1 MVVPYFLTQLA
12 EAHALKGSYDSAL
25 ACLDD
30 ARRMVTDGGEAIA
43 SSLIDRT
50 EAEVRQARVKASGDG
65 ADRAAIAALLD
76 RARATARQQGAVY
89 FERQAESVAA
99 GRRN

>member
-1 MVVPYFLTQLA
+1 
-12 EAHALKGSYDSAL
+12 
-25 ACLDD
+25 
-30 ARRMVTDGGEAIA
+30 MVTDGGEAIA

-76 RARATARQQGAVY
+76 RARDTARQQGAVY